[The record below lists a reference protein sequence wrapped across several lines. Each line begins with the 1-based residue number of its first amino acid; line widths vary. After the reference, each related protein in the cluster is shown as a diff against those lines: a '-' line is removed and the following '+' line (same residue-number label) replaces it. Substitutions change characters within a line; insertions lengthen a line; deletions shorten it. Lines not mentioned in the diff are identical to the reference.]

1 MHFTQ
6 IGEEAE
12 KQDKRNK
19 KWESQT
25 QRDIWDLQDGG
36 EEGNPRGTAMCQAAG
51 QPVQSGGQR
60 PSGRKLL
67 RAMERMERMEYLMHL
82 NVLLGIETLIEV
94 FEVKFIRVHR
104 KPRKQK

>member
-1 MHFTQ
+1 MHFIQ

-25 QRDIWDLQDGG
+25 QRDTGNLQDGG
-36 EEGNPRGTAMCQAAG
+36 EEGNQAAG

-67 RAMERMERMEYLMHL
+67 RVMEWMEYLVYL
-82 NVLLGIETLIEV
+82 NVLWGIETLIEV
-94 FEVKFIRVHR
+94 SEVKFTRVHR
-104 KPRKQK
+104 KPRKQNEGKTQGNY